1 MVMRNFH
8 ENEFISIDD
17 YTINDDKE
25 NEPYKKLNINSMIDS
40 SNNLI
45 DQSYFTNKSII
56 NKNNFKLQDR
66 TPDSGYNDDLNSAY
80 MNNNEFYLQN
90 QSIYSLLNLCEHFN
104 RLIKDLS
111 NVLIDELAKRDEL
124 DYEKEIKNT
133 FITRLLNIQVK
144 II

>member
-1 MVMRNFH
+1 MVYYLN
-8 ENEFISIDD
+8 
-17 YTINDDKE
+17 
-25 NEPYKKLNINSMIDS
+25 KK
-40 SNNLI
+40 
-45 DQSYFTNKSII
+45 Q
-56 NKNNFKLQDR
+56 
-66 TPDSGYNDDLNSAY
+66 
-80 MNNNEFYLQN
+80 
-90 QSIYSLLNLCEHFN
+90 IYSLLNLCEHFN